1 MSTTTTPEIAVVGNL
16 IVDDV
21 VYDDGSTRM
30 GQAGGAVVHFALGAA
45 LWDVP
50 VGIVSIVGNDYPS
63 EILDRLRDR
72 GVNLDGVRRHDGPS
86 LRTWLLY
93 EGSRRRVVHRLSSPA
108 HETMSPAVGDIP
120 EAWSP
125 AAVHLCP
132 MPLHCQRAW
141 LEHLHSE
148 TSALLSVD
156 PFALIQERTWA
167 ECVEAFAHAD
177 ALLASEDEILL
188 PVDVDQ
194 RLRWFESGVPL
205 VFFKQGAAGGT
216 VYDATRRRVLS
227 WGGWCER
234 VVEPT
239 GAGDAFAGGLLAGL
253 CRDEPIEQ
261 ALEKAVV
268 SASFSLESLDVEAM
282 ARVSA
287 AQARV
292 RLDNGF
298 GSRIVTI

>member
-1 MSTTTTPEIAVVGNL
+1 MLGNL
-16 IVDDV
+16 IVDDL
-21 VYDDGSTRM
+21 VYDDGRTRM
-30 GQAGGAVVHFALGAA
+30 AQAGGAVVHFALGAA

-50 VGIVSIVGNDYPS
+50 VGIVSIAGSDYPS
-63 EILDRLRDR
+63 EILDGLTDR
-72 GVNLDGVRRHDGPS
+72 GVNLDGVHRTERSS

-93 EGSRRRVVHRLSSPA
+93 EGSRRRVVHRLSSPP

-120 EAWSP
+120 KAWSP

-132 MPLHCQRAW
+132 MPLHRQRTW
-141 LEHLHSE
+141 LAHLRCE

-156 PFALIQERTWA
+156 PFALIQEGTWV
-167 ECVEAFAHAD
+167 ECIEAFAHAD

-188 PVDVDQ
+188 PLDVDQ
-194 RLRWFESGVPL
+194 RLRWFESGIPL

-227 WGGWCER
+227 WEGRCEQ

-239 GAGDAFAGGLLAGL
+239 GAGDAFAGGLLAAL
-253 CRDEPIEQ
+253 CRDEPIER

-268 SASFSLESLDVEAM
+268 SASLSLESLDVRAM
-282 ARVSA
+282 LGISPD
-287 AQARV
+287 QARA
-292 RLDNGF
+292 RLDQWF
-298 GSRIVTI
+298 SS

>member
-1 MSTTTTPEIAVVGNL
+1 MSPTTAPEIAVVGNL
-16 IVDDV
+16 IVDDL

-30 GQAGGAVVHFALGAA
+30 GQAGGAVVHAALGAA

-50 VGIVSIVGNDYPS
+50 VGIVSIAGSDYPA
-63 EILDRLRDR
+63 EVLKRLADR
-72 GVNLDGVRRHDGPS
+72 GVNLDGVRRHNGPS
-86 LRTWLLY
+86 MRTWLLY
-93 EGSRRRVVHRLSSPA
+93 EGSRRRVVHRLSSPP

-132 MPLHCQRAW
+132 MPLHRQRAW
-141 LEHLHSE
+141 LEHLSE
-148 TSALLSVD
+148 TSALVSVD
-156 PFALIQERTWA
+156 PFALIQESTWA

-188 PVDVDQ
+188 PLDVDQ
-194 RLRWFESGVPL
+194 RLRWFESGIPL
-205 VFFKQGAAGGT
+205 VLFKQGAAGGT
-216 VYDATRRRVLS
+216 VYDATRRRVL
-227 WGGWCER
+227 GWEGRCER

-253 CRDEPIEQ
+253 CRGEPIER

-268 SASFSLESLDVEAM
+268 SASFSLESPDVEATLG
-282 ARVSA
+282 VSS
-287 AQARV
+287 AQARA
-292 RLDNGF
+292 RLDLWF
-298 GSRIVTI
+298 GSEIVTI